1 MITTLGKGLPK
12 RYGQVRAI
20 AMYTTVLKPL
30 TFEEFLAWDDG
41 SDGNFELIDGIPV
54 PVSDPNANH
63 EDLVERLCAYLEAHC
78 QEVDRP
84 YVPRQSKQVRLK
96 TEPGEKEKSYKAD
109 IVVFAKAEW
118 ERMKG
123 SPSSAAAYV
132 APPGI
137 IEVVSTNWKDDYL
150 TKLAKYEDLGVLEYI
165 IVDYAAYGGVRYIGS
180 PKQPTITVFQLE
192 AGEYQP
198 GKAFR
203 GQDRL
208 QSCLFPDLTLTSEQI
223 FAMSR

>member
-1 MITTLGKGLPK
+1 MYAAIT
-12 RYGQVRAI
+12 Q
-20 AMYTTVLKPL
+20 PL

-41 SDGNFELIDGIPV
+41 SGNQFELVNGIPV
-54 PVSDPNANH
+54 PLSEPNANH
-63 EDLVERLCAYLEAHC
+63 EDLVQRLCAYLEAHC
-78 QEVDRP
+78 LENNRP
-84 YVPRQSKQVRLK
+84 FVPRQSKQVRLK
-96 TEPGEKEKSYKAD
+96 TEPEEREKSYKAD
-109 IVVFAKAEW
+109 IVIFAKDEW

-123 SPSSAAAYV
+123 SPSSAAAYI

-180 PKQPTITVFQLE
+180 PKQPTITIYQLE

-198 GKAFR
+198 GKPFR
-203 GQDRL
+203 GQDQIESR
-208 QSCLFPDLTLTSEQI
+208 LFPNLSLTAEQI
-223 FAMSR
+223 FAMSK